1 MVLLS
6 TMIFLP
12 TLVRWLFRIPQSH
25 LRPAKDQALL
35 DRTTQVLA
43 GSLVVDAPLLRT
55 LRDHLASELPVLH
68 LSIWDD
74 THQVSTGP
82 CEALGPPSFAIALP
96 DERGELQVW
105 LMKYRTHRRSERI
118 LFGLLPWIQAALR
131 SSKAFQLTH
140 IEAITDPLTGLGN
153 RRLLYAE
160 RRKHAESG
168 GAFGLLLIDL
178 NDFKEIN
185 DTWDHRV
192 GDQALLRFTQ
202 IMHACT
208 RHSDT
213 LVRLGGDEFMII
225 ANDADLSGMQYL
237 AERIA
242 LATHRNRLE
251 LPDGTKHR
259 LSAAFGW
266 SCYPTDGEDWE
277 VLIALAD
284 QRMYA
289 HKATQKTSVA

>member
-1 MVLLS
+1 M
-6 TMIFLP
+6 
-12 TLVRWLFRIPQSH
+12 
-25 LRPAKDQALL
+25 
-35 DRTTQVLA
+35 
-43 GSLVVDAPLLRT
+43 LRT
-55 LRDHLASELPVLH
+55 FRDTLATELPVLH
-68 LSIWDD
+68 VSIWDE

-82 CEALGPPSFAIALP
+82 CETLGPPSFAIALP
-96 DERGELQVW
+96 DGRGEVQIW
-105 LMKYRTHRRSERI
+105 LTQYKTHKRSEGI
-118 LFGLLPWIQAALR
+118 LFALLPWIQAALR
-131 SSKAFQLTH
+131 SSKAFQITH

-160 RRKHAESG
+160 RRKHAENG
-168 GAFGLLLIDL
+168 GAFGILLIDL
-178 NDFKEIN
+178 NDFKTIN

-202 IMHACT
+202 IMHECT

-213 LVRLGGDEFMII
+213 LVRLGGDEFMIV
-225 ANDADLSGMQYL
+225 ANDADLSGMAYL

-242 LATHRNRLE
+242 LATHRHRLD
-251 LPDGTKHR
+251 LPDGTKQR

-289 HKATQKTSVA
+289 HKATQKSSVA